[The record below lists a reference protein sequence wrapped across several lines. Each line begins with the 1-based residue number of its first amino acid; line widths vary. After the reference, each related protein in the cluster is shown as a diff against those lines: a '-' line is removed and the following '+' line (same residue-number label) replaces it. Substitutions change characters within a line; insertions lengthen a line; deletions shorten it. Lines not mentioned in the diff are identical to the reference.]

1 MNAEEIFI
9 PGSSSQLVPQADPA
23 RQAVASLR
31 GYAYQVLATAL
42 AWLDIDA
49 HSQIY
54 LEVAEDYAIVAK
66 DAILGVQ
73 VKDTERS
80 ESVTLNSV
88 SVRNAITNFID
99 LVERNPDT
107 SVDLRFFTTS
117 DIGTEQAIA
126 DHPDNMAGLH
136 YWKRLGAGAN
146 ILPLRKVLESNKF
159 PDKVRRFCKDRDDE
173 QLRHQLIKRIHWDC
187 GKPGNSTL
195 EQEFEARL
203 TVIGRERFN
212 LPSQEVSRLVDH
224 L

>member
-42 AWLDIDA
+42 AWLDIDE

-80 ESVTLNSV
+80 ESVTSRDDIPALLLGLQHLYSDEETRSRLFALLEEHMLPGVDRNSV

-126 DHPDNMAGLH
+126 DHPDNMAGLLLLETF
-136 YWKRLGAGAN
+136 RCSRAGAN
-146 ILPLRKVLESNKF
+146 TRGSGLRASSAKGLG
-159 PDKVRRFCKDRDDE
+159 E
-173 QLRHQLIKRIHWDC
+173 QQI
-187 GKPGNSTL
+187 PG
-195 EQEFEARL
+195 
-203 TVIGRERFN
+203 
-212 LPSQEVSRLVDH
+212 
-224 L
+224 

>member
-1 MNAEEIFI
+1 MSAEDIFS
-9 PGSSSQLVPQADPA
+9 PGSSSQLVPQGDPA

-42 AWLDIDA
+42 AWLDIDE

-80 ESVTLNSV
+80 GSVTLNSA
-88 SVRNAITNFID
+88 SVRDAITNFVD
-99 LVERNPDT
+99 ALERNPDI

-126 DHPDNMAGLH
+126 DRPGNMAGLL
-136 YWKRLGAGAN
+136 YWKRSAGGAN
-146 ILPLRKVLESNKF
+146 ICPLRKILESDKF
-159 PDKVRRFCKDRDDE
+159 PDKVRQFSKDRDDE
-173 QLRHQLIKRIHWDC
+173 QLRHQLRGC
-187 GKPGNSTL
+187 PG
-195 EQEFEARL
+195 
-203 TVIGRERFN
+203 IC
-212 LPSQEVSRLVDH
+212 
-224 L
+224 